1 MWKLIKINNRGT
13 KTNVLVSLLFTLTT
27 LTMLTIFTFC
37 FRVFTTKFGQL
48 NAGSYFNASIHRR
61 SQQNMLLLNVNRINQ
76 TGFFQTYLHHSLAQ
90 WYPHS
95 FHMIHLCTRHTQ
107 PYILNNV
114 FDMNINLYDVHFF
127 EVDLHFAANK
137 FQYWFWTWLHVSFDW
152 IQHLTYKRLPPFFR
166 F

>member
-1 MWKLIKINNRGT
+1 MWKLIKINNRDT
-13 KTNVLVSLLFTLTT
+13 RTNVLVSLLFTLTS

-95 FHMIHLCTRHTQ
+95 FHMRHLCTRHTQ
-107 PYILNNV
+107 PCILNNV

-137 FQYWFWTWLHVSFDW
+137 FQYWFWSWLHVSSDW